1 MKEESINADII
12 SAWST
17 SRSLKSGKPKS
28 RAYCGYF
35 RGISGSKID
44 RSGGVAMN
52 ELTKR
57 ALEVHDALRECAE
70 ADIHTCIQC
79 AYYDRGCHTTLM
91 LDAAKVIG
99 RLIEEVD
106 NG

>member
-1 MKEESINADII
+1 
-12 SAWST
+12 
-17 SRSLKSGKPKS
+17 
-28 RAYCGYF
+28 
-35 RGISGSKID
+35 
-44 RSGGVAMN
+44 MN

-99 RLIEEVD
+99 RLIEEVSD
-106 NG
+106 GN